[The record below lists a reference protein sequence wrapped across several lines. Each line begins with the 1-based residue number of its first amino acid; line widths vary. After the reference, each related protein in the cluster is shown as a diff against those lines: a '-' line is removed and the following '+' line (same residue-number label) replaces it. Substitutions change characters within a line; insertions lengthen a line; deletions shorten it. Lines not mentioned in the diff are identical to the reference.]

1 MAGSVFFQS
10 QYRIFERI
18 PCLSIPLVEVMVQ
31 MAEINDASI
40 PYCGGRESD
49 WRCFAVAG
57 IAAMTRYAICIMAVV
72 RHSYISGD
80 TYQHSCRRKL
90 SSNEWLK
97 SSRVADSHS
106 SFEG

>member
-1 MAGSVFFQS
+1 MAGLIFFQS
-10 QYRIFERI
+10 QNHLFERI

-72 RHSYISGD
+72 RHSYISDD
-80 TYQHSCRRKL
+80 TYQNSCRRKL
-90 SSNEWLK
+90 SSNE
-97 SSRVADSHS
+97 
-106 SFEG
+106 